1 MHDCISVDV
10 RKEMHERRAGRGREG
25 EHTYLLISWLKMG
38 AQPNPSTGWDSNTL
52 PVPKD
57 TTGGREGE
65 REGGRKGGRRRGLTY

>member
-1 MHDCISVDV
+1 
-10 RKEMHERRAGRGREG
+10 
-25 EHTYLLISWLKMG
+25 MG

-65 REGGRKGGRRRGLTY
+65 REGGREGGRRRGLTY